1 MCVSLK
7 WIITVYVT
15 LTYRHIN
22 RYGVDIMCPVVKQ
35 SMKGEMKKENKTQMP
50 YGRELSGIAYDV
62 LAMKDKIA
70 KWQFGNWHYY
80 RWHNIVVM
88 DDGQPNIHLVNWKEA
103 SKVLTETHQQF
114 LGIKHLFIN
123 IFHCQGPLPR
133 TFSDTWQLVWEQRVL
148 VIVMT
153 TRTVERHRTK
163 CGQYWPELEGGWQFP
178 WMKY

>member
-70 KWQFGNWHYY
+70 K
-80 RWHNIVVM
+80 
-88 DDGQPNIHLVNWKEA
+88 
-103 SKVLTETHQQF
+103 
-114 LGIKHLFIN
+114 
-123 IFHCQGPLPR
+123 
-133 TFSDTWQLVWEQRVL
+133 
-148 VIVMT
+148 
-153 TRTVERHRTK
+153 
-163 CGQYWPELEGGWQFP
+163 
-178 WMKY
+178 

>member
-1 MCVSLK
+1 
-7 WIITVYVT
+7 
-15 LTYRHIN
+15 
-22 RYGVDIMCPVVKQ
+22 
-35 SMKGEMKKENKTQMP
+35 
-50 YGRELSGIAYDV
+50 
-62 LAMKDKIA
+62 
-70 KWQFGNWHYY
+70 
-80 RWHNIVVM
+80 M

-178 WMKY
+178 GMKYWLNSCFSGTSLLCGLYNVETENIENYEDFIVTDLKVTHTGTGEERWVLLSVSGTWFNIHSVIRFITRFNS